1 MSNLLNGI
9 MADAKEVLLGA
20 IIIMAIAFVIM
31 TWIRTRS
38 LVPTLGSLLLGA
50 VVIAGVNQYG
60 DLKKVAEQ
68 DIEDYTDGNN
78 RPVTLDD

>member
-68 DIEDYTDGNN
+68 DIQDYTDGNN